1 MTFLRRYIISTAV
14 MSALRS
20 NYWRLVLLPVLLTA
34 SLLLPA
40 LHMHQVHDHDGHS
53 HQHALIHADFL
64 SVSTQ
69 VHRLAREEAAVLGAD
84 SPWTFTQSGLI
95 ALFARNVDSQL
106 TSLEKSPDFF
116 LIDVAITQ
124 TQLVQFVHILKRDHP
139 PPVQRVFLAP
149 NAPRSPPQL
158 V

>member
-1 MTFLRRYIISTAV
+1 M
-14 MSALRS
+14 LRS

-34 SLLLPA
+34 SLLLPT
-40 LHMHQVHDHDGHS
+40 LHMHQVHDHDEHS
-53 HQHALIHADFL
+53 DQHVIVHADFL
-64 SVSTQ
+64 SVSIQ
-69 VHRLAREEAAVLGAD
+69 DHRHARQEAAVLGAN

-95 ALFARNVDSQL
+95 ALFARSVDPEL

-116 LIDVAITQ
+116 LIDGAKTQ
-124 TQLVQFVHILKRDHP
+124 TQLVLFAHILKRDHS
-139 PPVQRVFLAP
+139 PPVQQVFLAP